1 MMNTVKSHLATEG
14 QTVDIEAF
22 VALLRD
28 ELGMDVT
35 ADDIGRTLDE
45 LPDWDSA
52 HLLWLLTALERGT
65 GAPLSLPDLISAGSL
80 GEIHALT
87 VSR

>member
-1 MMNTVKSHLATEG
+1 M
-14 QTVDIEAF
+14 DIEDF

-35 ADDIGRTLDE
+35 AADVGKGFDE

-52 HLLWLLTALERGT
+52 HLLWLLTALEREVG
-65 GAPLSLPDLISAGSL
+65 GRMSLPELLEAGSL
-80 GEIHALT
+80 KEIYALA
-87 VSR
+87 VGG

>member
-1 MMNTVKSHLATEG
+1 MG
-14 QTVDIEAF
+14 IEDF

-35 ADDIGRTLDE
+35 ADDVGKHLDE

-65 GAPLSLPDLISAGSL
+65 GAPLSLPDLIEAGSL
-80 GEIHALT
+80 QEIYALA